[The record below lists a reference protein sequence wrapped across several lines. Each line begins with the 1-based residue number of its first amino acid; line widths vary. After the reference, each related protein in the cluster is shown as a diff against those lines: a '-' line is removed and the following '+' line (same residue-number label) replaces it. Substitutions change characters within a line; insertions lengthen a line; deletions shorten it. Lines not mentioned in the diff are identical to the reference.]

1 MALRSYRPTSPGRRH
16 GTVLDFS
23 DLTKKRPEKKLVR
36 GKPRTGGRNNLGRLT
51 AEHRGGGAKRLYRII
66 DFLRR
71 KDDVPARV
79 AAIEYDPN
87 RSARIALLHYADG
100 HKSYILAPKDLRVG
114 DVLLSGE
121 KVEPRIG
128 NSMPLAS
135 IPLGFEIHN
144 VELVPGRGG
153 QMARSAGTV
162 AQLQAREGD
171 YAIVTLP
178 SGSVRKV
185 HVRCRATIGQ
195 IGNIEHQNVS
205 LGKAGRRRHM
215 GRRPHVRGS
224 AKNPVSHPHGGG
236 EGRAGTGR
244 PPCSKTGKLA
254 KGGKTRRPRRPS
266 DRFILRG
273 RKK

>member
-1 MALRSYRPTSPGRRH
+1 MGMRSYRPTSPGRRH

-23 DLTKKRPEKKLVR
+23 DLTKKEPEKRLAV

-51 AEHRGGGAKRLYRII
+51 AEHRGGGAKRLYRVV
-66 DFLRR
+66 DFVRR
-71 KDDVPARV
+71 RDGIPARV

-87 RSARIALLHYADG
+87 RSVRIALLSYADG
-100 HKSYILAPKDLRVG
+100 AKSYILAPKDLR
-114 DVLLSGE
+114 SGE
-121 KVEPRIG
+121 KVEPRVG
-128 NSMPLAS
+128 NCMPLAS
-135 IPLGFEIHN
+135 IPLGLEVHN
-144 VELVPGRGG
+144 VELVPGGGG
-153 QMARSAGTV
+153 QIARAAGTV

-171 YAIVTLP
+171 YAVLSLP
-178 SGSVRKV
+178 SGSVRKI

-195 IGNIEHQNVS
+195 LGNLEHQN
-205 LGKAGRRRHM
+205 LEFGKAGRRRHL

-236 EGRAGTGR
+236 EGRAGAGR
-244 PPCSKTGKLA
+244 PPCSATGKLA
-254 KGGKTRRPRRPS
+254 KGGKTRRPRLPS